1 MSPQQNPIL
10 ITGATGKQGG
20 ATARRLLADG
30 IAVRALVRDPQAPA
44 ARALADAGAELVTG
58 DFDTPATL
66 DAAVA
71 GVRGVFLVPP
81 AAFGPNGWNAE
92 LEATR
97 GIAVID
103 AAQRAGVEQVV
114 FTGVASMTDDAAWG
128 QSGKSSI
135 EDAAAASGLRY
146 TLLRPVRFMENYVL
160 RGSPVDGIIDGVH
173 KHLFPADQPLQMIAI
188 DDIAAFAALAF
199 ADPDRFHGRTLEL
212 AGDAITPV
220 AALASITRATGYAV
234 HYHELTEAEADALGE
249 QIGNTWRLLR
259 DSGGWHADI
268 PALREIYPA
277 LSTFESWLTTTGAAK
292 IKAQQDNDRLAA
304 TTH

>member
-1 MSPQQNPIL
+1 MSLQQNPIL
-10 ITGATGKQGG
+10 VTGATGKQGG

-66 DAAVA
+66 DAAAA
-71 GVRGVFLVPP
+71 GARGVFLMPP
-81 AAFGPNGWNAE
+81 AAFGPNGWQSD

-97 GIAVID
+97 GIAAIE
-103 AAQRAGVEQVV
+103 AAKRAGVEQIV
-114 FTGVASMTDDAAWG
+114 FTGVASMTDETTWG
-128 QSGKSSI
+128 QAGKSGI
-135 EDAAAASGLRY
+135 EEAAAASGLRY

-220 AALASITRATGYAV
+220 AALAAITRATGYPV
-234 HYHELTEAEADALGE
+234 RYHEITEAEADAIGE

-259 DSGGWHADI
+259 KTAGWHADI

-277 LSTFESWLTTTGAAK
+277 LTTLESWLTTTGAAM
-292 IKAQQDNDRLAA
+292 IKAQQDSDRLAA
-304 TTH
+304 SH

>member
-1 MSPQQNPIL
+1 MSLQQNPIL
-10 ITGATGKQGG
+10 VTGATGKQGG

-44 ARALADAGAELVTG
+44 ARALADAGAELATG

-71 GVRGVFLVPP
+71 GARGVFLVPP
-81 AAFGPNGWNAE
+81 AAFGPNGWQAD

-97 GIAVID
+97 GIATID
-103 AAQRAGVEQVV
+103 AAKHAGVEQIV
-114 FTGVASMTDDAAWG
+114 FTGVASMTDNAAWG
-128 QSGKSSI
+128 QAGKSSI
-135 EDAAAASGLRY
+135 EEAAAASGLRY

-199 ADPDRFHGRTLEL
+199 ADPDSFHGRTLEL

-220 AALASITRATGYAV
+220 AALAAITRATGYPV
-234 HYHELTEAEADALGE
+234 RYHELTEAEADGIGE

-259 DSGGWHADI
+259 ESAGWHADI

-277 LSTFESWLTTTGAAK
+277 LSTLESWLSATGAAM
-292 IKAQQDNDRLAA
+292 IKSQQESDRLAPS
-304 TTH
+304 H

>member
-1 MSPQQNPIL
+1 MSLQQNPIL
-10 ITGATGKQGG
+10 VTGATGKQGG

-30 IAVRALVRDPQAPA
+30 IAVRALVRDPQTPA

-66 DAAVA
+66 DTAVA
-71 GVRGVFLVPP
+71 GARGVFLVPP
-81 AAFGPNGWNAE
+81 AAFGPNGWQAE

-97 GIAVID
+97 GVVAID
-103 AAQRAGVEQVV
+103 AAKRAGVEQIV

-128 QSGKSSI
+128 QAGKRGI
-135 EDAAAASGLRY
+135 EAAAAASGMRY
-146 TLLRPVRFMENYVL
+146 TLLRPVRFMENYIM

-173 KHLFPADQPLQMIAI
+173 KHLFPAEWPLQMIAI

-220 AALASITRATGYAV
+220 AALAAITRATGYPV
-234 HYHELTEAEADALGE
+234 RYHEVTEAEADAIGE

-259 DSGGWHADI
+259 KSAGWHADI

-277 LSTFESWLTTTGAAK
+277 LTTLESWLSTTGAAK
-292 IKAQQDNDRLAA
+292 IKAQQDSDRRAA
-304 TTH
+304 AH

>member
-1 MSPQQNPIL
+1 MSLQQNPIL
-10 ITGATGKQGG
+10 VTGATGKQGG

-30 IAVRALVRDPQAPA
+30 IAVRALVRDPQTPM

-66 DAAVA
+66 DTAVA
-71 GVRGVFLVPP
+71 GARGVFLMPP
-81 AAFGPNGWNAE
+81 AAFGPNGWQAE

-97 GIAVID
+97 GIAAID
-103 AAQRAGVEQVV
+103 AAKRAGVEQIV

-135 EDAAAASGLRY
+135 EAAAAASGLRY

-220 AALASITRATGYAV
+220 AALAAITRATGYPV
-234 HYHELTEAEADALGE
+234 RYHEVTEAEADAIGE

-259 DSGGWHADI
+259 ESAGWHADI

-277 LSTFESWLTTTGAAK
+277 LTTLESWLTTTGAAV
-292 IKAQQDNDRLAA
+292 IKAQQDSDRLAA
-304 TTH
+304 SH